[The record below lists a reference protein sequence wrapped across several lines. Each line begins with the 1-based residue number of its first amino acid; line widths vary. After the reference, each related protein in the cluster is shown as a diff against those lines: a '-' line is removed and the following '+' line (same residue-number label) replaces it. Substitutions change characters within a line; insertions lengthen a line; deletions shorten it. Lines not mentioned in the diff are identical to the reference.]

1 MFKSLVL
8 LILLTYLILGYC
20 LQLKI
25 LSLLKLINCIKE
37 KDNQQKVLIKHRHH
51 YFFLFN
57 L

>member
-37 KDNQQKVLIKHRHH
+37 KDNQQKVLI
-51 YFFLFN
+51 
-57 L
+57 